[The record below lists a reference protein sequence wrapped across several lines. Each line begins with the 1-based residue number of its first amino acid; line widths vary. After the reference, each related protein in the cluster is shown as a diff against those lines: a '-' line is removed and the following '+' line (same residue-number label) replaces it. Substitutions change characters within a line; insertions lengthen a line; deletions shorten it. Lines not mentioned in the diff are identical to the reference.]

1 VLTIQV
7 LQPSVRYELERN
19 WKAEILQKLQTR
31 FGKKV
36 IREVKFRIS

>member
-1 VLTIQV
+1 
-7 LQPSVRYELERN
+7 LERN
-19 WKAEILQKLQTR
+19 WKSEILQKLQAR